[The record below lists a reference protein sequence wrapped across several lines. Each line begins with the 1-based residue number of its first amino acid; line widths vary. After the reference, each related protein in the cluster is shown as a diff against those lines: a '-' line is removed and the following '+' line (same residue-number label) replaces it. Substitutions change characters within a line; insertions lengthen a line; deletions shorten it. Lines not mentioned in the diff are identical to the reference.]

1 MQLATFVK
9 MYAQAQQRA
18 TVCAAPT
25 TATGTGLSFQKDDRV
40 LLVNA
45 LEALGA
51 QPQEVAET
59 LKAQLGGTYATHVQ
73 RLNVFKRQ
81 VAASKLRTVGPGKC
95 HTVAIPSVARV
106 DKEVQAAFDQV
117 ATRLVKIGVT
127 DEQAAQSYLSRAFI
141 KVRANQKIESKAERI
156 EQELRLGDL
165 DKTQVLEV
173 LSRVQ
178 ARF

>member
-18 TVCAAPT
+18 TVCPANT
-25 TATGTGLSFQKDDRV
+25 TPSGLGLSFQKDDRV

-45 LEALGA
+45 LEALGEK
-51 QPQEVAET
+51 PKDVAEV
-59 LKAQLGGTYATHVQ
+59 LKAQLGGTYTSHLQ

-81 VAASKLRTVGPGKC
+81 VARAKIMTRGGARAEAPATV
-95 HTVAIPSVARV
+95 TRV

-127 DEQAAQSYLSRAFI
+127 DEQTAQSYLSRAFI